1 MELVKVKI
9 ENFLSIKKEETIK
22 VNNTITTLIGLNE
35 SGKTT
40 LLKAIEKLNGS
51 AITKNEKNKN
61 LKNKPS
67 HIIGVFLL
75 NEDEVKEIN
84 SISNN
89 KVLIF
94 PDGNFYIEVEVKD
107 ADSIKYY
114 SISKKIDKKSE
125 NFDFEEIIKENLI
138 TYTDKLFNELG
149 ENKLENFN
157 STIKKTEFKNLA
169 NVYTSLISQYQ
180 SKDIGKQLTSL
191 TNELNDDGWIKLIPE
206 FKIVKFSSSDD
217 ILSDEVDIET
227 LKNNIQVKN
236 LLKIANINADELI
249 ENIQSDN
256 MEELK
261 TYEGQYKSN
270 ITKMF
275 KKIFSQNDT
284 NFNFQIGI
292 DTKNNKIY
300 FYTFDKTSGDSPIPL
315 KNRSDGFKWYFSIYI
330 TLYEYLQRD
339 DDIKYILLFDEPN
352 LYLNPSAQYDLLER
366 VFKQEFKNEQI
377 VYTTHN
383 PYMIDVDNF
392 SSIRIVEKTDCSRFY
407 NTTVDYFKKHKQVT
421 NEVDPMTPI
430 LTALNI
436 DISNSL
442 ILDRNKS
449 VIVVEGIED
458 IYILQSMIKKL
469 NRTEDF
475 KNINFIP
482 CFGASKI
489 STMYG
494 YVYGMGYNVFA
505 LTDNDKDGLDALYE
519 IIGSEMEDSVLYSSL
534 MTYNM
539 TIDRNVNKCLEDLFT
554 DKILFSQLTP
564 KNTVIY
570 RNFMDN
576 IDKITLDNETKN
588 NFNNLFDGILKV
600 MEERSNG

>member
-1 MELVKVKI
+1 M
-9 ENFLSIKKEETIK
+9 
-22 VNNTITTLIGLNE
+22 
-35 SGKTT
+35 
-40 LLKAIEKLNGS
+40 
-51 AITKNEKNKN
+51 
-61 LKNKPS
+61 
-67 HIIGVFLL
+67 
-75 NEDEVKEIN
+75 
-84 SISNN
+84 
-89 KVLIF
+89 
-94 PDGNFYIEVEVKD
+94 
-107 ADSIKYY
+107 
-114 SISKKIDKKSE
+114 
-125 NFDFEEIIKENLI
+125 
-138 TYTDKLFNELG
+138 
-149 ENKLENFN
+149 
-157 STIKKTEFKNLA
+157 
-169 NVYTSLISQYQ
+169 
-180 SKDIGKQLTSL
+180 
-191 TNELNDDGWIKLIPE
+191 NDDGWIKLIPE

-489 STMYG
+489 PTMYG

-539 TIDRNVNKCLEDLFT
+539 TIDKNVNKCLEDLFT

>member
-489 STMYG
+489 PTMYG

>member
-1 MELVKVKI
+1 VELVKVKI

-489 STMYG
+489 PTMYG

-539 TIDRNVNKCLEDLFT
+539 TIDKNVNKCLEDLFT

>member
-22 VNNTITTLIGLNE
+22 INNTITTLIGLNE

-94 PDGNFYIEVEVKD
+94 PDGNYYIEVKVKD
-107 ADSIKYY
+107 VDSIKYY

-125 NFDFEEIIKENLI
+125 DFDFDDVIKENLI
-138 TYTDKLFNELG
+138 KYTDKLFDELG
-149 ENKLENFN
+149 ENKPENFN
-157 STIKKTEFKNLA
+157 STIKNTEFENLS
-169 NVYTSLISQYQ
+169 NVYTYLISQYQ

-191 TNELNDDGWIKLIPE
+191 TNELSDDGWIKLIPK
-206 FKIVKFSSSDD
+206 FKIVKFSSLED
-217 ILSDEVDIET
+217 ILSNEVDIET

-270 ITKMF
+270 ITKLF
-275 KKIFSQNDT
+275 KKIFRQNDT

-315 KNRSDGFKWYFSIYI
+315 ENRSDGFKWYFSIYI
-330 TLYEYLQRD
+330 TLYEYLQRN

-377 VYTTHN
+377 IYTTHN
-383 PYMIDVDNF
+383 PYMIDVNNF

-407 NTTVDYFKKHKQVT
+407 NTTVDYLKKHKQVT

-469 NRTEDF
+469 NRTADF

-489 STMYG
+489 PTMYG

-534 MTYNM
+534 MTYNI
-539 TIDRNVNKCLEDLFT
+539 TIDKNVNKCLEDLFS
-554 DKILFSQLTP
+554 DQILSSQLTP

-576 IDKITLDNETKN
+576 IDGIPLDNETQN

>member
-482 CFGASKI
+482 CFGAAK
-489 STMYG
+489 
-494 YVYGMGYNVFA
+494 
-505 LTDNDKDGLDALYE
+505 
-519 IIGSEMEDSVLYSSL
+519 
-534 MTYNM
+534 
-539 TIDRNVNKCLEDLFT
+539 
-554 DKILFSQLTP
+554 
-564 KNTVIY
+564 
-570 RNFMDN
+570 
-576 IDKITLDNETKN
+576 TL
-588 NFNNLFDGILKV
+588 
-600 MEERSNG
+600 